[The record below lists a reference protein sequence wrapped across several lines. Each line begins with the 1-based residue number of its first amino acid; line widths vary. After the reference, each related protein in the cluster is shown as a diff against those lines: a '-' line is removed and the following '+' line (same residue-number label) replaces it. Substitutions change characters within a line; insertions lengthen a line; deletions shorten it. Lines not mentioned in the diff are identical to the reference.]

1 LRQISLYCT
10 IEQKRRISKR
20 ALYREIES
28 GRASEVTHLIFDGKL
43 CIILEKFNKK
53 GRTEMILGFIQNM
66 GPWQI
71 VICVVVAFVLFGGA
85 KKIPELAKS
94 LGRAKNEFKKG
105 LAEGEKE
112 MAAEEAAEK
121 KAEAA
126 KEIA

>member
-1 LRQISLYCT
+1 
-10 IEQKRRISKR
+10 
-20 ALYREIES
+20 
-28 GRASEVTHLIFDGKL
+28 
-43 CIILEKFNKK
+43 
-53 GRTEMILGFIQNM
+53 MILGFIQNM

-71 VICVVVAFVLFGGA
+71 VICVIVAFVLFGGA

>member
-1 LRQISLYCT
+1 
-10 IEQKRRISKR
+10 
-20 ALYREIES
+20 
-28 GRASEVTHLIFDGKL
+28 
-43 CIILEKFNKK
+43 
-53 GRTEMILGFIQNM
+53 MILGFIQNM

-71 VICVVVAFVLFGGA
+71 VICLVVAFVLFGGA

-94 LGRAKNEFKKG
+94 LGRAKNECKKG